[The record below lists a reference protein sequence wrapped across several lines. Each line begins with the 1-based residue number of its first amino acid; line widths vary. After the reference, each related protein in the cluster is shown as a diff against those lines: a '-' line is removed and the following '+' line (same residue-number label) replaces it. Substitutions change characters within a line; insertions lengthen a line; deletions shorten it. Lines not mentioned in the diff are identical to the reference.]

1 MGAIERNGYRFVP
14 EFSVTYQKGA
24 VHVYRNGKYLDE
36 ITFDFSGKYPDVDQI
51 EELVEQYC
59 KNNRI
64 TPSSN

>member
-64 TPSSN
+64 TSSSN

>member
-59 KNNRI
+59 KNNLI

>member
-14 EFSVTYQKGA
+14 DFSVTYQKGA

>member
-59 KNNRI
+59 KNNWI

>member
-51 EELVEQYC
+51 EKLVEQYC